1 MKHAVAL
8 RLLSCM
14 LPVTYAS
21 QAARRVAG
29 SRRKAEPGPSA
40 QRRCVPAV
48 SEAQP
53 GWRAPG
59 AASARG

>member
-1 MKHAVAL
+1 MKHAVACACSRSHTPHKL
-8 RLLSCM
+8 HA
-14 LPVTYAS
+14 AS
-21 QAARRVAG
+21 QEAG
-29 SRRKAEPGPSA
+29 ESGKAEPEPSA

-53 GWRAPG
+53 GWRAPS